1 MSQPFL
7 FDPPP
12 DTARPHKAVNVP
24 RTSVLAYQERP
35 RDARAAEAV
44 RVLAWCYER
53 TGQLPTSAE
62 LASWVSGG
70 GVQAQFA
77 SALEQR
83 MWYRRGLSDA
93 LKLGLVEH
101 AGTRKCAV
109 SGRQCVTWRV
119 RTR

>member
-1 MSQPFL
+1 MTQPFL

-12 DTARPHKAVNVP
+12 DTSCPHKAVTVP

-35 RDARAAEAV
+35 RNARAAEAV

-70 GVQAQFA
+70 GVQAPFA

-101 AGTRKCAV
+101 AGERRCAV
-109 SGRQCVTWRV
+109 TGRLCVTWRV
-119 RTR
+119 VTR